1 MSECELCKQTM
12 FIGKCPHNRMSRM
25 SHARDEKF
33 EKELENDLKIL
44 ALDCYDKGFK
54 AGLKAEREKS
64 KKLVEALSWA
74 LDSVCKHEGDSHQDT
89 NRTWC
94 LYCQSWVYKS
104 DIENLKKAEA
114 ILKEYEKEGAE

>member
-1 MSECELCKQTM
+1 MQ
-12 FIGKCPHNRMSRM
+12 RMS
-25 SHARDEKF
+25 DEKL
-33 EKELENDLKIL
+33 EQIAHTLAHLLANPILRSAYPSKSRGEMYELFKDIYKT
-44 ALDCYDKGFK
+44 GFK

-64 KKLVEALSWA
+64 QKLVEALSWA

>member
-1 MSECELCKQTM
+1 MS
-12 FIGKCPHNRMSRM
+12 
-25 SHARDEKF
+25 DEKLAEEF
-33 EKELENDLKIL
+33 IEKRWPNFKHCVLLESKHRDLYCRCDLSYSFI
-44 ALDCYDKGFK
+44 
-54 AGLKAEREKS
+54 AGLKAERERS

-74 LDSVCKHEGDSHQDT
+74 LDSVCKHEGDSQQDT